1 MLHMC
6 RHKNGTNTASQSVL
20 KQPYA
25 ARVIGQT
32 HSGLNF
38 RFKST
43 QKDVLAGKLTFLA
56 AFAFLALALGLAAT
70 PFGLAADAF
79 LALGLAAAG
88 AAFSP
93 SAEAAVVVSAFFGAC
108 EK

>member
-1 MLHMC
+1 M
-6 RHKNGTNTASQSVL
+6 
-20 KQPYA
+20 
-25 ARVIGQT
+25 
-32 HSGLNF
+32 
-38 RFKST
+38 
-43 QKDVLAGKLTFLA
+43 LAGKLTFLA

-93 SAEAAVVVSAFFGAC
+93 SAEAAVVVSALGFAGAFLVAVFLAAGLAFVAVAFFGAC